1 MNAQE
6 QNQLEAELERN
17 ERDAAR
23 YRWLRSGSRSRQG
36 IVQGGGARSIAFNAL
51 RSLMT
56 FAFWCT
62 PDELDSAIDSAIAR
76 ESST

>member
-6 QNQLEAELERN
+6 HNQLEAELERN

-23 YRWLRSGSRSRQG
+23 YRWLRSGVRSRQG
-36 IVQGGGARSIAFNAL
+36 VAQVGGSQSIARDTL
-51 RSLMT
+51 SSLMT

-62 PDELDSAIDSAIAR
+62 PDELDSAIDSTIAR